1 MNEGSEKRKNM
12 NIRFKLLATA
22 LAACLASGYTAA
34 QTIQIASNVQANETS
49 SDAKLINAAATSYE
63 NGEGVPRDYSKALEL
78 YCKAANMG
86 NRDAQFAIGWMYAN
100 ARGVE
105 RDDAVAR
112 QMFAMAAAQGHEQ
125 AATML
130 RYTQSS
136 VGAHLPPCLVP
147 APDAPI
153 ATTTAS
159 IASSHAQG
167 PNFKRVQGIVDKLAP
182 NYEVDP
188 KLVLAIIEVESGFNA
203 TAKSPKNAQGLM
215 QLIPETAQRFHV
227 KNIYDEEDNIRGG
240 MAYLQWLLAYYK
252 GNVRLVAA
260 AYNAGEK
267 AVETHRGVPPFPET
281 MDYVKKVSAIYKKT
295 LHPYNRD
302 LLAVSST
309 IP

>member
-1 MNEGSEKRKNM
+1 M
-12 NIRFKLLATA
+12 NIRLKIVAAATILGFA
-22 LAACLASGYTAA
+22 NSYVAA
-34 QTIQIASNVQANETS
+34 QTIQIASNVQANEAS
-49 SDAKLINAAATSYE
+49 SDAKSITAAATSYE
-63 NGEGVPRDYSKALEL
+63 NGEGVPRDYAKALVL
-78 YCKAANMG
+78 YCKAAGLGNM
-86 NRDAQFAIGWMYAN
+86 DAQFAIGWMYAN

-105 RDDAVAR
+105 RDDAIAR

-136 VGAHLPPCLVP
+136 VGARLPPCLVP
-147 APDAPI
+147 AADSPTSTASADAPH
-153 ATTTAS
+153 S
-159 IASSHAQG
+159 QG

-182 NYEVDP
+182 SFEVDP

-227 KNIYDEEDNIRGG
+227 KNIYDEEENIKGG

-260 AYNAGEK
+260 AYNAGER

-281 MDYVKKVSAIYKKT
+281 MDYVRKVSAIYKKT

-302 LLAVSST
+302 LLAVSSQ

>member
-1 MNEGSEKRKNM
+1 MD
-12 NIRFKLLATA
+12 IRFNILAA
-22 LAACLASGYTAA
+22 AVAACLASAPIAA
-34 QTIQIASNVQANETS
+34 QTIQIASNVQTNETS
-49 SDAKLINAAATSYE
+49 SDAKLITAAATSYE

-78 YCKAANMG
+78 YCKAAGLG

-105 RDDAVAR
+105 RDDAIAR

-136 VGAHLPPCLVP
+136 VGARLPPCLAP
-147 APDAPI
+147 APDAPTS
-153 ATTTAS
+153 TTSTAS
-159 IASSHAQG
+159 LHAQG

-188 KLVLAIIEVESGFNA
+188 QLVLAIIEVESGFNA
-203 TAKSPKNAQGLM
+203 AAKSPKNAQGLM

-281 MDYVKKVSAIYKKT
+281 MDYVKKVSAIYKKA

-302 LLAVSST
+302 LLTVSSQ